1 MRMRGIPS
9 AIAEKRRPLL
19 PGELV
24 VSWLGQAGF
33 LMEFGCLRIVVDAYL
48 SDSLARKYAGKEF
61 PHIRM
66 TPPPVAPGALRDI
79 DYVFASHGHTD
90 HLDPDSVGPLHAA
103 NPGCRFVVP
112 AAETET
118 AEVRGLPRERLI
130 PVDAGEK
137 LDLGENVSVDILA
150 SAHETLRLDSRG
162 RNFYLGFVFN
172 FGGLVV
178 YHSGDCVP
186 YPALRENLA
195 AFRPLL
201 ALLPV
206 NGRDEYRGSRGIAG
220 NFTLEEAVTL
230 AEAAGCHWMLG
241 HHHGLFDFNTI
252 DREEASARLA
262 TLRPDLSGRYILV
275 SAGVEYRIGP

>member
-1 MRMRGIPS
+1 MIVPS
-9 AIAEKRRPLL
+9 AIAEKRRSLAL
-19 PGELV
+19 GELV
-24 VSWLGQAGF
+24 ITWLGQAGF
-33 LMEFGCLRIVVDAYL
+33 LLEYDGLRVVVDAYL

-79 DYVFASHGHTD
+79 GYVFASHGHTD
-90 HLDPDSVGPLHAA
+90 HLDPDSVGPIQAA
-103 NPGCRFVVP
+103 NPGCRFIVP

-118 AEVRGLPRERLI
+118 AEARGLLRERLI

-137 LDLGENVSVDILA
+137 LNLGVNVSVDILA

-186 YPALRENLA
+186 YPGLRENLA
-195 AFRPLL
+195 AFRPRL

-206 NGRDEYRGSRGIAG
+206 NGRDEYRGSRGILG
-220 NFTLEEAVTL
+220 NFTLEEAVAL
-230 AEAAGCHWMLG
+230 AEGVGCRWMLG
-241 HHHGLFDFNTI
+241 HHFGLFDFNTI
-252 DREEASARLA
+252 DREEAAANLA
-262 TLRPDLSGRYILV
+262 ASRPDLSGRFFLV
-275 SAGVEYRIGP
+275 SGGVEYRIRP

>member
-1 MRMRGIPS
+1 MVPS
-9 AIAEKRRPLL
+9 AITGGKRLL
-19 PGELV
+19 PPGELV

-33 LMEFGCLRIVVDAYL
+33 LMEFGGLSLVVDAYL

-61 PHIRM
+61 PHVRM
-66 TPPPVAPGALRDI
+66 TPPPVAPGDLCDI

-90 HLDPDSVGPLHAA
+90 HLDPDSIGPLHAA
-103 NPGCRFVVP
+103 NPGCRFIVP

-118 AEVRGLPRERLI
+118 AEARGLPRETLI
-130 PVDAGEK
+130 PVDAGER
-137 LDLGENVSVDILA
+137 LVLGGNVSVDVLA
-150 SAHETLRLDSRG
+150 SAHETLRMDSRG

-186 YPALRENLA
+186 YPGLMENLA
-195 AFRPLL
+195 AFHPLL

-220 NFTLEEAVTL
+220 NFTLEEAVAL
-230 AEAAGCHWMLG
+230 AEAAGCRWMLG
-241 HHHGLFDFNTI
+241 HHYGLFDFNTI
-252 DREEASARLA
+252 NREEASARLA
-262 TLRPDLSGRYILV
+262 TLRPDLSGRYMLV
-275 SAGVEYRIGP
+275 SGGIEYRIEP